1 MHDPKTLFEALFA
14 PRRIALV
21 GASADVT
28 KTTSR
33 PQRFLRK
40 HGFAG
45 EILPINPSRREILG
59 EAAYA
64 SLDAVP
70 GEIDHAYIL
79 LNGRAAVDA
88 LAACGRRGV
97 TVASIL
103 AGGFADAGAAGAS
116 MQDDLVRIVRDTGIR
131 LVGPNSIGTVS
142 TDPPVA
148 LTANAAFAVEHLRKG
163 RWAVVSQSGSL
174 IGALLSR
181 ADARGIGF
189 SRLISVGNEVDLAVG
204 EIADLLV
211 DDPASDAILLFM
223 ETLRDGERLAR
234 AARRAHAAGKPMI
247 AYKLGRSEVGQEL
260 AKSHTGAIA
269 GSDATFDA
277 FCHRHGI
284 ARVSMFESLVDV
296 PALLVAR
303 PKVGDRGASGGQ
315 ARGPQASG
323 PLASSPQPSNP
334 QPRGR
339 RVAVATTTGGGAA
352 MVVDNMAVA
361 GLDSVGPP
369 QALVDWLNPLGIAAG
384 EGRLVDLTLAG
395 AKPEIVAGTIERLLA
410 DDGNDAVIFVVGSSA
425 QFNPELAV
433 EPLLAFARSAKPFA
447 VSLTPSAERSVA
459 LLTAAGVP
467 VFRHPESCAEAMAV
481 CLLRPT
487 PQPVPELPEP
497 SSATRDA
504 LADGRRSGFDERRAA
519 ALFAALGVP
528 MARAMAVP
536 DARRVAAAVDEIG
549 GPVALKILSA
559 DIAHKTEAGG
569 VALGLPDGQ
578 HAAVAARDMEKHV
591 RAHSPGARLEGFLVQ
606 KMERGLAEVIVGFR
620 RDPLV
625 GPTVTVGLGGVL
637 AELYKDAATRLAPVD
652 EVEARQMIEAVKGL
666 AILRGYRNLPRG
678 DVSALARAVAAFSTL
693 AHEGFADVSDAEINP
708 LLVKRDGEGVVAVD
722 GLVVLG

>member
-1 MHDPKTLFEALFA
+1 MSDLFKALFE
-14 PRRIALV
+14 PQRIALI

-45 EILPINPSRREILG
+45 EILPINPSRTEILG
-59 EAAYA
+59 EKAFKD
-64 SLDAVP
+64 LDAVT
-70 GEIDHAYIL
+70 GDIDHAYIL
-79 LNGRAAVDA
+79 LNGKAAVDA
-88 LAACGRRGV
+88 LAACGKRGV
-97 TVASIL
+97 KVASIL

-116 MQDDLVRIVRDTGIR
+116 MQDDLLRIVRETGVR

-142 TDPPVA
+142 TDPAVA
-148 LTANAAFAVEHLRKG
+148 LTANAAFAVDKLRPG
-163 RWAVVSQSGSL
+163 TWGLVSQSGSL

-204 EIADLLV
+204 EIADMLV
-211 DDPASDAILLFM
+211 DDPKTTAILLFM

-234 AARRAHAAGKPMI
+234 AARRAHAAGKPVI
-247 AYKLGRSEVGQEL
+247 AYKLGRSDIGQEL

-277 FCHRHGI
+277 FCRRHGI
-284 ARVSMFESLVDV
+284 VRVSMFESLVDV
-296 PALLVAR
+296 PALLVDR
-303 PKVGDRGASGGQ
+303 PPAKGK
-315 ARGPQASG
+315 
-323 PLASSPQPSNP
+323 
-334 QPRGR
+334 

-352 MVVDNMAVA
+352 MVVDNMAMA
-361 GLDSVGPP
+361 GLDIVGPP
-369 QALVDWLNPLGIAAG
+369 QALVDWLKPLGIAAG
-384 EGRLVDLTLAG
+384 EGKLVDLTLAG

-410 DDGNDAVIFVVGSSA
+410 DDANDAAIFVVGSSA

-433 EPLLAFARSAKPFA
+433 EPLLKFAKSAKPFA
-447 VSLTPSAERSVA
+447 VALTPSADKSLA

-467 VFRHPESCAEAMAV
+467 AFRHPESCAEAMAA

-487 PQPVPELPEP
+487 PQPVPALAEP
-497 SSATRDA
+497 TRPALDA
-504 LADGRRSGFDERRAA
+504 LEAGRVNGFDERRAA
-519 ALFAALGVP
+519 DFFGALGVP
-528 MARAMAVP
+528 LAKALAIP
-536 DARRVAAAVDEIG
+536 DAKRVAAAVNEIG
-549 GPVALKILSA
+549 APVVLKILSR

-578 HAAVAARDMEKHV
+578 TAALAAREMEKRV
-591 RAHSPGARLEGFLVQ
+591 RAHSPHAKLDGFLVQ
-606 KMERGLAEVIVGFR
+606 KMERGLAEVILGFR

-637 AELYKDAATRLAPVD
+637 AEIYKDAATRLAPVD
-652 EVEARQMIEAVKGL
+652 EAEAKQMIGEVKGL
-666 AILRGYRNLPRG
+666 AIIRGYRNLPPG
-678 DVSALARAVAAFSTL
+678 DVAALAKAIATFSTL
-693 AHEGFADVSDAEINP
+693 AHKAFADVSEAEINP
-708 LLVKRDGEGVVAVD
+708 LLVKREGEGVVAVD
-722 GLVVLG
+722 GLVLLQR

>member
-1 MHDPKTLFEALFA
+1 MSPSDTLFASLFE
-14 PRRIALV
+14 PKRIALI

-45 EILPINPSRREILG
+45 EILPINPSRTEILG
-59 EAAYA
+59 EKAYKD
-64 SLDAVP
+64 LDAVS
-70 GEIDHAYIL
+70 GDIDHAYIL
-79 LNGRAAVDA
+79 LNGKAAVEA

-97 TVASIL
+97 KVASIL

-116 MQDDLVRIVRDTGIR
+116 MQDDLLRIVRETGVR

-142 TDPPVA
+142 TDPAVA
-148 LTANAAFAVEHLRKG
+148 LTANAAFDVDKLRSGKWG
-163 RWAVVSQSGSL
+163 LVSQSGSL

-204 EIADLLV
+204 EIADMMV
-211 DDPASDAILLFM
+211 DDPRTNAILLFM

-234 AARRAHAAGKPMI
+234 AARRAHAVGKPVI
-247 AYKLGRSEVGQEL
+247 AYKLGRSDIGQEL

-277 FCHRHGI
+277 FCRRHGI
-284 ARVSMFESLVDV
+284 VRVSMFESLVDV
-296 PALLVAR
+296 PALLVDR
-303 PKVGDRGASGGQ
+303 PPAKGK
-315 ARGPQASG
+315 
-323 PLASSPQPSNP
+323 
-334 QPRGR
+334 

-352 MVVDNMAVA
+352 MVVDNMAMA
-361 GLDSVGPP
+361 GLEIAGPP
-369 QALVDWLNPLGIAAG
+369 QALVDWLKPLGIAAG
-384 EGRLVDLTLAG
+384 EGKLVDLTLAG

-410 DDGNDAVIFVVGSSA
+410 DDANDAAIFVVGSSA

-433 EPLLAFARSAKPFA
+433 EPLLKFARSAKPFA
-447 VSLTPSAERSVA
+447 VALTPSADKSLA

-467 VFRHPESCAEAMAV
+467 AFRHPESCAEAMAA
-481 CLLRPT
+481 CLLRPS
-487 PQPVPELPEP
+487 PQPVPALAEP
-497 SSATRDA
+497 TRQALDA
-504 LADGRRSGFDERRAA
+504 LEAGRVNGFDERRAA
-519 ALFAALGVP
+519 DFFGALGVP
-528 MARAMAVP
+528 LAKSLAIP
-536 DARRVAAAVDEIG
+536 DAKRVAAAVNEIG
-549 GPVALKILSA
+549 APVVLKILSR

-578 HAAVAARDMEKHV
+578 TAALAAREMEKRV
-591 RAHSPGARLEGFLVQ
+591 RAHSPHAKLDGFLIQ
-606 KMERGLAEVIVGFR
+606 KMERGLAEVILGFR

-637 AELYKDAATRLAPVD
+637 AEIYKDAATRLAPVD
-652 EVEARQMIEAVKGL
+652 EAEAKQMIDEVKGL
-666 AILRGYRNLPRG
+666 ATIRGYRNLPRG
-678 DVSALARAVAAFSTL
+678 DVASLAKAIAAFSTL
-693 AHEGFADVSDAEINP
+693 AHKAFAEVAEAEINP
-708 LLVKRDGEGVVAVD
+708 LLVKREGEGVVAVD
-722 GLVVLG
+722 GLALLKR

>member
-1 MHDPKTLFEALFA
+1 MSLFDSLFQPK
-14 PRRIALV
+14 RIALI
-21 GASADVT
+21 GASADE
-28 KTTSR
+28 KRTTSR

-40 HGFAG
+40 HGFPG
-45 EILPINPSRREILG
+45 EILPVNPGRAEVFGIK
-59 EAAYA
+59 AYKDI
-64 SLDAVP
+64 DAVP

-79 LNGRAAVDA
+79 LNGKDAVAA
-88 LAACGRRGV
+88 LAACGKRGV
-97 TVASIL
+97 KVASIL

-116 MQDDLVRIVRDTGIR
+116 LQDELVRIVKETGIR

-142 TDPPVA
+142 SDPPVA
-148 LTANAAFAVEHLRKG
+148 LTANAAFAVDRLRTG
-163 RWAVVSQSGSL
+163 TWGLVSQSGSL

-211 DDPASDAILLFM
+211 DDPKTKAILLFM
-223 ETLRDGERLAR
+223 ETLRDGERLAH
-234 AARRAHAAGKPMI
+234 AARRAHAAGKPVV
-247 AYKLGRSEVGQEL
+247 AYKLGRSDIGQEL

-277 FCHRHGI
+277 FCRRHGI

-296 PALLVAR
+296 PALLVDR
-303 PKVGDRGASGGQ
+303 PPATGK
-315 ARGPQASG
+315 
-323 PLASSPQPSNP
+323 
-334 QPRGR
+334 

-352 MVVDNMAVA
+352 MVVDNMAMA
-361 GLDSVGPP
+361 GLDIAAPP
-369 QALVDWLNPLGIAAG
+369 QALVDWLKPHGIAAG
-384 EGRLVDLTLAG
+384 EGKLVDLTLAG
-395 AKPEIVAGTIERLLA
+395 ARPEIVAGTIERLLA
-410 DDGNDAVIFVVGSSA
+410 DDRNDAAIFVVGSSA

-433 EPLLAFARSAKPFA
+433 EPLLRFAGSKKPFA
-447 VSLTPSAERSVA
+447 VSLMPAAEKSLA

-467 VFRHPESCAEAMAV
+467 AFRHPESCAEAMAL

-487 PQPVPELPEP
+487 PQPVPALAEP
-497 SSATRDA
+497 STAACEA
-504 LADGRRSGFDERRAA
+504 LQAGREQGFDERRAA

-528 MARAMAVP
+528 MATSMAVP
-536 DARRVAAAVDEIG
+536 DARKVASAVDEIG

-578 HAAVAARDMEKHV
+578 HGAVAAREIEKRV
-591 RAHSPGARLEGFLVQ
+591 KAHAPDAKLDGFLVQ
-606 KMERGLAEVIVGFR
+606 KMERGLAEVILGFR

-637 AELYKDAATRLAPVD
+637 AEIYKDAATRLAPVD
-652 EVEARQMIEAVKGL
+652 EAEALQMIEEVRGL
-666 AILRGYRNLPRG
+666 ATIRGYRNLPRG
-678 DVSALARAVAAFSTL
+678 DVTALARAIAAFSGL
-693 AHEGFADVSDAEINP
+693 AHPAFADVLEAEINP

-722 GLVVLG
+722 GLVVLQSS

>member
-1 MHDPKTLFEALFA
+1 MNDPKTLFAALFA
-14 PRRIALV
+14 PRRIALI

-59 EAAYA
+59 EPAYA

-70 GEIDHAYIL
+70 GDIDHAYIL
-79 LNGRAAVDA
+79 LNGRGAVDA
-88 LAACGRRGV
+88 LAACGKRGV
-97 TVASIL
+97 KVASIL

-116 MQDDLVRIVRDTGIR
+116 MQDDLVRIVRETGIR

-211 DDPASDAILLFM
+211 DDPATDAILLFM

-234 AARRAHAAGKPMI
+234 AARRAHAAGKPVI
-247 AYKLGRSEVGQEL
+247 AYKLGRSEIGQEL

-277 FCHRHGI
+277 FCQRHGI

-296 PALLVAR
+296 PALLVDR
-303 PKVGDRGASGGQ
+303 PK
-315 ARGPQASG
+315 ARGK
-323 PLASSPQPSNP
+323 
-334 QPRGR
+334 

-361 GLDSVGPP
+361 GLDIVGPP
-369 QALVDWLNPLGIAAG
+369 QSLVDWLKPLGIAAG
-384 EGRLVDLTLAG
+384 EGKLVDLTLAG

-433 EPLLAFARSAKPFA
+433 EPLLKFARSAKPFA
-447 VSLTPSAERSVA
+447 VSLTPSAEKSVA

-497 SSATRDA
+497 ASAARDA
-504 LADGRRSGFDERRAA
+504 LAEGRRSGFDERRAA
-519 ALFAALGVP
+519 ALFTALGMP
-528 MARAMAVP
+528 MAKSTAVS

-578 HAAVAARDMEKHV
+578 HAAVAARDMEKRV
-591 RAHSPGARLEGFLVQ
+591 RAHSPQARLEGFLVQ
-606 KMERGLAEVIVGFR
+606 KMERGLAEVILGFR

-652 EVEARQMIEAVKGL
+652 ENEARQMIEAVKGL

-678 DVSALARAVAAFSTL
+678 DVAALARAVAAFSTL
-693 AHEGFADVSDAEINP
+693 AHQAFADVSDAEINP

-722 GLVVLG
+722 GLVVLGE

>member
-1 MHDPKTLFEALFA
+1 MNDPKTLFAALFA
-14 PRRIALV
+14 PRRIALI

-59 EAAYA
+59 EPAYA

-70 GEIDHAYIL
+70 GDIDHAYIL
-79 LNGRAAVDA
+79 LNGRGAVDA
-88 LAACGRRGV
+88 LAACGKRGV
-97 TVASIL
+97 KVASIL

-116 MQDDLVRIVRDTGIR
+116 MQDDLVRIVRETGVR

-211 DDPASDAILLFM
+211 DDPATDAILLFM

-234 AARRAHAAGKPMI
+234 AARRAHAAGKPVI
-247 AYKLGRSEVGQEL
+247 AYKLGRSEIGQEL

-277 FCHRHGI
+277 FCQRHGI

-296 PALLVAR
+296 PALLVDR
-303 PKVGDRGASGGQ
+303 PK
-315 ARGPQASG
+315 ARGK
-323 PLASSPQPSNP
+323 
-334 QPRGR
+334 

-361 GLDSVGPP
+361 GLDIVGPP
-369 QALVDWLNPLGIAAG
+369 QSLVDWLKPLGIAAG
-384 EGRLVDLTLAG
+384 EGKLVDLTLAG

-433 EPLLAFARSAKPFA
+433 EPLLKFARSAKPFA
-447 VSLTPSAERSVA
+447 VSLTPSAEKSVA

-497 SSATRDA
+497 ASAARDA
-504 LADGRRSGFDERRAA
+504 LAEGRRSGFDERRAA
-519 ALFAALGVP
+519 ALFTALGMP
-528 MARAMAVP
+528 MAKSTAVS

-578 HAAVAARDMEKHV
+578 HAAVAARDMEKRV
-591 RAHSPGARLEGFLVQ
+591 RAHSPQARLEGFLVQ
-606 KMERGLAEVIVGFR
+606 KMERGLAEVILGFR

-652 EVEARQMIEAVKGL
+652 ENEARQMIEAVKGL

-678 DVSALARAVAAFSTL
+678 DVAALARAVAAFSTL
-693 AHEGFADVSDAEINP
+693 AHQAFADVSDAEINP

-722 GLVVLG
+722 GLVVLGE

>member
-1 MHDPKTLFEALFA
+1 MTDPKDLFSALFE
-14 PRRIALV
+14 PRRIALI
-21 GASADVT
+21 GASADPT

-40 HGFAG
+40 HGFTG
-45 EILPINPSRREILG
+45 EILPVNPSRGEILG
-59 EAAYA
+59 ETAYKN
-64 SLDAVP
+64 LDAIP

-79 LNGRAAVDA
+79 LNGTAAVAA
-88 LAACGRRGV
+88 LADCARRGV
-97 TVASIL
+97 KVASIL

-116 MQDDLVRIVRDTGIR
+116 LQDELSRIVRETGIR

-142 TDPPVA
+142 TEPTVA
-148 LTANAAFAVEHLRKG
+148 LTANAAFAVDTLRRG

-189 SRLISVGNEVDLAVG
+189 SRLVSVGNEVDLAVG

-211 DDPASDAILLFM
+211 DDPNTDAILLFM

-234 AARRAHAAGKPMI
+234 AARRAHAAGKPVI
-247 AYKLGRSEVGQEL
+247 AYKLGRSSIGQEL

-277 FCHRHGI
+277 FCRRHGI
-284 ARVSMFESLVDV
+284 ARVAMFESLIDV
-296 PALLVAR
+296 PSLLVNR
-303 PKVGDRGASGGQ
+303 PSTRGK
-315 ARGPQASG
+315 
-323 PLASSPQPSNP
+323 
-334 QPRGR
+334 

-361 GLDSVGPP
+361 GLDIVGPP
-369 QALVDWLNPLGIAAG
+369 RALVDWLKPLGIAAG
-384 EGRLVDLTLAG
+384 DGKLVDLTLAG

-410 DDGNDAVIFVVGSSA
+410 DEANDAVIFVVGSSA

-433 EPLLAFARSAKPFA
+433 EPLLRFAGSAKPFA
-447 VSLTPSAERSVA
+447 VALTPAAEKSLA

-467 VFRHPESCAEAMAV
+467 AFRHPESCAEAMAL
-481 CLLRPT
+481 CLLR
-487 PQPVPELPEP
+487 QPPRQVAAAAEP
-497 SSATRDA
+497 SVQA
-504 LADGRRSGFDERRAA
+504 LGALEAGRVAGFDERRAA
-519 ALFAALGVP
+519 DLFAALGVP
-528 MARAMAVP
+528 MARSMAVP
-536 DARRVAAAVDEIG
+536 DAKRIAAAVGEVG
-549 GPVALKILSA
+549 APVVLKILSA

-569 VALGLPDGQ
+569 VALGLADGPS
-578 HAAVAARDMEKHV
+578 AAVAAREMEKRV
-591 RAHSPGARLEGFLVQ
+591 KAYAPQAKLDGFLVQ
-606 KMERGLAEVIVGFR
+606 KMERGLGEVILGFR

-637 AELYKDAATRLAPVD
+637 AEIYKDAATRLAPVD
-652 EVEARQMIEAVKGL
+652 ETEARQMIEEVKGL
-666 AILRGYRNLPRG
+666 ATLRGYRNLPKG
-678 DVSALARAVAAFSTL
+678 DLAALARTVAAFSAL
-693 AHEGFADVSDAEINP
+693 AHKAFDGVAEAEINP

-722 GLVVLG
+722 GLVVLAARP

>member
-1 MHDPKTLFEALFA
+1 MTDLFQVLFE
-14 PRRIALV
+14 PRRIALI
-21 GASADVT
+21 GASGDLT
-28 KTTSR
+28 RTTSR

-45 EILPINPSRREILG
+45 EILPVNPSRSEILG
-59 EAAYA
+59 DTAYKDLE
-64 SLDAVP
+64 SIP
-70 GEIDHAYIL
+70 GDLDHAYIL
-79 LNGRAAVDA
+79 LNGKGAVDA

-97 TVASIL
+97 KVASIL

-116 MQDDLVRIVRDTGIR
+116 LQDDLARIVRDSGVR

-148 LTANAAFAVEHLRKG
+148 LTANAAFAVDKLRTG
-163 RWAVVSQSGSL
+163 NWAVVSQSGSL

-181 ADARGIGF
+181 ADARGVGF

-211 DDPASDAILLFM
+211 DDPKTGAILLFM

-234 AARRAHAAGKPMI
+234 AARRAHAAGKPVI
-247 AYKLGRSEVGQEL
+247 AYKLGRSEIGQEL

-277 FCHRHGI
+277 FCRRHGI

-296 PALLVAR
+296 PALLVDR
-303 PKVGDRGASGGQ
+303 P
-315 ARGPQASG
+315 PTH
-323 PLASSPQPSNP
+323 
-334 QPRGR
+334 GR

-352 MVVDNMAVA
+352 MVVDNMAVV
-361 GLDSVGPP
+361 GLDIAGPP
-369 QALVDWLNPLGIAAG
+369 QALVDWLQPLGIAAG
-384 EGRLVDLTLAG
+384 EGKLVDLTLAG

-410 DDGNDAVIFVVGSSA
+410 DDANDAAIFVVGSSA

-433 EPLLAFARSAKPFA
+433 EPLLRFAGSKKPFA
-447 VSLTPSAERSVA
+447 VALTPAAEKSLA

-467 VFRHPESCAEAMAV
+467 AFRHPESCAEAMAL

-487 PQPVPELPEP
+487 PQPEPRLSEP
-497 SSATRDA
+497 SVAAREA
-504 LADGRRSGFDERRAA
+504 LEAGRAGFDERKAT
-519 ALFAALGVP
+519 ALFSALGVP
-528 MARAMAVP
+528 VAKSMAVP
-536 DARRVAAAVDEIG
+536 DARRVTAAVEEVG

-578 HAAVAARDMEKHV
+578 TAAVAAREMEKRV
-591 RAHSPGARLEGFLVQ
+591 KAH
-606 KMERGLAEVIVGFR
+606 
-620 RDPLV
+620 
-625 GPTVTVGLGGVL
+625 
-637 AELYKDAATRLAPVD
+637 
-652 EVEARQMIEAVKGL
+652 
-666 AILRGYRNLPRG
+666 
-678 DVSALARAVAAFSTL
+678 
-693 AHEGFADVSDAEINP
+693 
-708 LLVKRDGEGVVAVD
+708 
-722 GLVVLG
+722 